1 MRNPRGT
8 DGPSCGAERGASIVE
23 LMVALI
29 ILAVGILAVGQ
40 LFPAGT
46 RAQQKDRMFTTA
58 GMLANEQLEDLRAL
72 DWSHADLAVG
82 AHGPDSV
89 GTNRQYV
96 LTYTVAAMPAPM
108 DQVKRVDV
116 TVGYTFVRPRTVA
129 ATTYI
134 RR

>member
-1 MRNPRGT
+1 MRTPDHRKPASG
-8 DGPSCGAERGASIVE
+8 SAERGASIVE

-29 ILAVGILAVGQ
+29 VLAVGILAVGQ

-46 RAQQKDRMFTTA
+46 RSQQKDKMFTTA
-58 GMLANEQLEDLRAL
+58 GLLAHEQLETLRAR
-72 DWSHADLAVG
+72 DWSHADLNAG

-89 GTNRQYV
+89 GTGNQYV
-96 LTYTVAAMPAPM
+96 LTYNVTAMAAPM

-116 TVGYTFVRPRTVA
+116 TVSYSFVRPRSVT